1 MDCSFK
7 SPTYKIDKG
16 FCIRYVEYI
25 YLDMLNNLL
34 QMCDLPS
41 ATETA
46 DTTTEWEPATRDMP
60 QTLTWRPYVLLCGR
74 PSRPVSVVPLVSLLS
89 SSSNAQAG
97 HWLGT
102 IVHSRPGPRAPCA
115 CGAQPAAAGD
125 AGRTRTAVSTTGAG
139 ASQLAAC
146 QGVVHAFSTAPA
158 RKRAAWRQEI
168 ERYRVQYTSESPG
181 LRQTHSHG
189 TGTPRRWPSAV
200 GRSSCGLFC
209 SLTPPPPHPSALSG
223 RRPTTTPAASALP
236 RPGSRLCQPAAWPSA
251 SSTVRALRTATS
263 STTPRATSRASC
275 TPAATSPGAGR
286 LPPGAGARGGTPTS
300 SPARTPLPSRPVPP
314 PSPPLHPTIAAA
326 WYPAAQGWTGKIKP
340 FWFGANHT
348 GLDSEATLALMSKHS
363 VAGYG
368 WQTGGAGQDGVCAT
382 VLPVPLDSYAANS

>member
-1 MDCSFK
+1 
-7 SPTYKIDKG
+7 
-16 FCIRYVEYI
+16 
-25 YLDMLNNLL
+25 
-34 QMCDLPS
+34 
-41 ATETA
+41 
-46 DTTTEWEPATRDMP
+46 MP

-74 PSRPVSVVPLVSLLS
+74 PSRPVSVVQLVSLLS

-139 ASQLAAC
+139 ASQVAAC
-146 QGVVHAFSTAPA
+146 QGVLHASSTAPA

-181 LRQTHSHG
+181 LIQTHSHG

-263 STTPRATSRASC
+263 SNPN
-275 TPAATSPGAGR
+275 
-286 LPPGAGARGGTPTS
+286 
-300 SPARTPLPSRPVPP
+300 
-314 PSPPLHPTIAAA
+314 IAAA